1 MVNCNNCRD
10 INLKD
15 YYMRILLIGPPGGG
29 KGTQAKNLIS
39 DFNIPQISTGDMLR
53 EHVKNMTPLGTKAKL
68 SMDNGELVTDSIILD
83 MMKDRLVE
91 KDCINGYILDGF
103 PRTIPQA
110 EGLDKILDILN
121 SPLDKVIVIDVD
133 DQSIIERMGGRRVHL
148 DSGRVYHIKFNPPKE
163 NNKDDLT
170 GESLSIR
177 KDDKKE
183 TVQKRLKIYHNQ
195 TSPLIEYYSKK
206 NILINING
214 SQSIDNVYKSICRKL
229 NV

>member
-1 MVNCNNCRD
+1 MQ
-10 INLKD
+10 
-15 YYMRILLIGPPGGG
+15 ILLIGPPGGG
-29 KGTQAKNLIS
+29 KGTQAKNLMS

-53 EHVKNMTPLGTKAKL
+53 EHVKNMTPLGIKAKL

-110 EGLDKILDILN
+110 EGLDKLLDTLN
-121 SPLDKVIVIDVD
+121 NPLDKVIVIDVD

-148 DSGRVYHIKFNPPKE
+148 ASGRVYHIKFNPPKE
-163 NNKDDLT
+163 NNKDDIT
-170 GESLSIR
+170 GEALSIR
-177 KDDKKE
+177 QDDKQE

-195 TSPLIEYYSKK
+195 TSPLIEYYSNK
-206 NILINING
+206 NILIIING
-214 SQSIDNVYKSICRKL
+214 SQTIDNVYKSIYEKL
-229 NV
+229 ND

>member
-1 MVNCNNCRD
+1 
-10 INLKD
+10 
-15 YYMRILLIGPPGGG
+15 MRILLIGPPGGG

-39 DFNIPQISTGDMLR
+39 NFNIPQISTGDMLR
-53 EHVKNMTPLGTKAKL
+53 EHVKKMTSLGIKAKL
-68 SMDNGELVTDSIILD
+68 SMDNGELVADSIILD

-110 EGLDKILDILN
+110 EGLDKLLDTLN
-121 SPLDKVIVIDVD
+121 NPLDKVIVIDVD

-148 DSGRVYHIKFNPPKE
+148 ASGRVYHIKFNPPKE

-170 GESLSIR
+170 GEALSIR

-183 TVQKRLKIYHNQ
+183 TVQKRLKIYQNQ
-195 TSPLIEYYSKK
+195 TSPLIEYYSNK
-206 NILINING
+206 NVLINING
-214 SQSIDNVYKSICRKL
+214 SQSIGNVYKSICEKL
-229 NV
+229 ND